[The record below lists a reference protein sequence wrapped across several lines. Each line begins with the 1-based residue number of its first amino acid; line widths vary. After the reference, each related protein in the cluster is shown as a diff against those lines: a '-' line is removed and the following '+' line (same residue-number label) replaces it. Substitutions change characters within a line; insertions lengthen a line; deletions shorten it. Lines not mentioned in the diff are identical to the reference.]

1 MTPSDTTISAFRF
14 GYGFHPDQRPPR
26 GPDDLMREVR
36 QPDVQ
41 LQGGPSPA
49 ERHALF
55 RDFLA
60 ERKAKAGGNAARLAI
75 RALVNDDLAARL
87 RAPIV
92 SRTGFYERLATFWSD
107 HFTVAMR
114 GQTTRVIVGR
124 HEVDAIR
131 PHIAGNFRDMLR
143 AATTHPAMLM
153 FLNQSQSIGPNSPA
167 GKRNSRGLNE
177 NLAREILELHTLGV
191 GADYTQAD
199 IRQFALL
206 LTGLR
211 SSPKTGE
218 VEFVRNRGEPGA
230 KTVLGRRYG
239 GARHELRD
247 IRDALDDIARHP
259 ATGRHIAHKLAT
271 HFVSDAPSPG
281 LVDAIA
287 AAFAAHDGALL
298 PVYEALL
305 THPDSW
311 RDFGTKIKQPFD
323 FVVSSLRAAGG
334 AKAPMWRR
342 KNGRLAISALRLMNQ
357 PLLTAPGPDGWPE
370 GARDWINAQG
380 LSARL
385 RWASDLGRTMGRD
398 VDPRA
403 FMALALSDAV
413 RAETVF
419 AVTNAAE
426 KWEGVALT
434 LASPEFNR
442 R

>member
-1 MTPSDTTISAFRF
+1 MTPSRTTISAFRF
-14 GYGFHPDQRPPR
+14 GYGFHTDHRPPR
-26 GPDDLMREVR
+26 GADDLMREVR
-36 QPDVQ
+36 EPDEQP
-41 LQGGPSPA
+41 LGGPSLA
-49 ERHALF
+49 DRHRMF

-75 RALVNDDLAARL
+75 RSLVTDDLTARI
-87 RAPIV
+87 RAPLV

-107 HFTVAMR
+107 HFTVALR

-124 HEVDAIR
+124 HEADTIR

-153 FLNQSQSIGPNSPA
+153 FLNQSQSIGPNSAA
-167 GKRNSRGLNE
+167 GKRNDRGLNE

-191 GADYTQAD
+191 GADYTQTD

-211 SSPKTGE
+211 SNPKTGE
-218 VEFVRNRGEPGA
+218 VEFVRNRAEPGG
-230 KTVLGRRYG
+230 KVVLGRRYG

-247 IRDALDDIARHP
+247 IGMALDDIARTP
-259 ATGRHIAHKLAT
+259 ATGRHIARKLAT
-271 HFVSDAPSPG
+271 HFVSDTPPQSLINAMA
-281 LVDAIA
+281 DA
-287 AAFAAHDGALL
+287 FTRHDGALL
-298 PVYEALL
+298 PVYEAMLD
-305 THPDSW
+305 HPESW
-311 RDFGTKIKQPFD
+311 KGFGGKIKQPFD

-334 AKAPMWRR
+334 ESAAQWRKR
-342 KNGRLAISALRLMNQ
+342 DGRLAIHALRLMNQ

-370 GARDWINAQG
+370 EARDWINAQG

-385 RWASDLGRTMGRD
+385 RWASDVGRAMGPD

-403 FMALALSDAV
+403 FMALALSDAA